1 MLLLTA
7 VKANLNY
14 FNIQNKPKNKHV
26 LTSNKDG
33 GPTIGRALVVE
44 ADISDQLDH
53 DVIILEPEREGS
65 VHGRIKVTPVSFC
78 QAIY

>member
-1 MLLLTA
+1 M
-7 VKANLNY
+7 
-14 FNIQNKPKNKHV
+14 

-33 GPTIGRALVVE
+33 GPTIGRALVVDWAASVE

-78 QAIY
+78 QVIY